1 MPKQSESQAIGI
13 DAEKIFEI
21 LLSSRLWNIQ
31 KIPQECDYGLDHR
44 VENIR
49 NGDLQGSGFLSRIK
63 GFSKIDSNKD
73 ISISIKTD
81 TLEYW
86 KEKLLS
92 VLWVAIDCS
101 KKHGFFVW
109 IDKSLEVRKSQQT
122 QTIRIPRQN
131 ILEDYKIFISF
142 EPYYKEWAVEAK
154 NKVKQNF

>member
-31 KIPQECDYGLDHR
+31 KIPQERDYGLDHR

-92 VLWVAIDCS
+92 VLKSNRNLIIFLAIGAS
-101 KKHGFFVW
+101 WGRKKPLPPLLTVHGLQLSVHG
-109 IDKSLEVRKSQQT
+109 
-122 QTIRIPRQN
+122 
-131 ILEDYKIFISF
+131 
-142 EPYYKEWAVEAK
+142 
-154 NKVKQNF
+154 